1 MPKRSRTEPGRL
13 AIAGSKTDPTVEL
26 TDKQWNLIKELFPW
40 DPPASQGGRPK
51 ADPRACFNGIMWVLR
66 TGARWK
72 DLPDKYPPKST
83 CHDRFKEWSQ
93 AGLFDKA
100 LERLLSALEKSNLID
115 LSETFADGTFASAKK
130 GVNRLAPLGA
140 AKELRL

>member
-1 MPKRSRTEPGRL
+1 MPQRSRTEPRRL
-13 AIAGSKTDPTVEL
+13 VFAGSKTDPTVEL
-26 TDKQWNLIKELFPW
+26 TDKQWNLIRNLFPW
-40 DPPASQGGRPK
+40 KPPARQGGRPK

-83 CHDRFKEWSQ
+83 CHDRFKQWSE

-100 LERLLSALEKSNLID
+100 LERLLSALEKSNMID
-115 LSETFADGTFASAKK
+115 MSETFADGTFASAKK
-130 GVNRLAPLGA
+130 GVNRLVPHGVAR
-140 AKELRL
+140 ERRS

>member
-1 MPKRSRTEPGRL
+1 MPKRSRPELGQL
-13 AIAGSKTDPTVEL
+13 ASAGSKTDPTVEL
-26 TDKQWNLIKELFPW
+26 TDKQWNLIKDLFPW
-40 DPPASQGGRPK
+40 EPPARQGGRPK
-51 ADPRACFNGIMWVLR
+51 AMPRACFNGIMWVLR

-100 LERLLSALEKSNLID
+100 LQRLLSALEELEILN

-130 GVNRLAPLGA
+130 GVNRSDPRVVAR
-140 AKELRL
+140 ELRL

>member
-1 MPKRSRTEPGRL
+1 MPKRSRPELGQL

-26 TDKQWNLIKELFPW
+26 TDKQWNLIKDLFPW
-40 DPPASQGGRPK
+40 EPPSRKGGRPK
-51 ADPRACFNGIMWVLR
+51 AFPRACFNGIMWVLR

-83 CHDRFKEWSQ
+83 CHDRFKEWSE

-100 LERLLSALEKSNLID
+100 LERLLSALEDLKILN

-130 GVNRLAPLGA
+130 GVNRSDQHVG
-140 AKELRL
+140 AKELKL